1 MSGILGER
9 SKQHTVPTDP
19 SFELSTVYNSDGKS
33 VCFCVNHE
41 MVMAFVKVGQY
52 DCKFL

>member
-1 MSGILGER
+1 MIGILGER

-19 SFELSTVYNSDGKS
+19 SFELSTVSNSDGKS